1 MTKILPAVLL
11 ACVASAADTAAIL
24 SGIEKRYNTAQTLQ
38 VAFTE
43 TYTVQGRKRPAESGE
58 LYLRKPGR
66 MRWDYATPAGKL
78 FLSDGKFLYYYS
90 PATNRA
96 EKLKL
101 KETEDMRAPLAFL
114 IGRLNFKNDFREFR
128 AREEGDAILITAVP
142 KSDKAPFT
150 EVTFLAAPDFSIR
163 RLIVTGADRSILEFE
178 FANERRNVAVDD
190 RRFRFAAPPGAEY
203 LDLSR

>member
-1 MTKILPAVLL
+1 MNAILLVTA
-11 ACVASAADTAAIL
+11 AAAMAADTGALLA
-24 SGIEKRYNTAQTLQ
+24 GIEKRYNTAQTLQ
-38 VAFTE
+38 VSFTE

-96 EKLKL
+96 EKMKL

-114 IGRLNFKNDFREFR
+114 IGRLNFKEDFKEFR
-128 AREEGDAILITAVP
+128 ASEEKGAILVTAIP
-142 KSDKAPFT
+142 RSEKSPFT

-163 RLIVTGADRSILEFE
+163 RLVVTGADRSILEFE
-178 FANERRNVAVDD
+178 FVNERRNVAVEE
-190 RRFRFAAPPGAEY
+190 RQFRFRTPAGAEFV
-203 LDLSR
+203 DLTR

>member
-1 MTKILPAVLL
+1 MNAILLVTA
-11 ACVASAADTAAIL
+11 AAAMAADTGALLA
-24 SGIEKRYNTAQTLQ
+24 GIEKRYNTAQTLQ
-38 VAFTE
+38 VSFTE

-96 EKLKL
+96 EKMKL

-114 IGRLNFKNDFREFR
+114 IGRLNFKEDFKEFH
-128 AREEGDAILITAVP
+128 ASEEKGAILVTAIP
-142 KSDKAPFT
+142 RSEKSPFT

-163 RLIVTGADRSILEFE
+163 RLVVTGADRSILEFE
-178 FANERRNVAVDD
+178 FVNERRNVAVEE
-190 RRFRFAAPPGAEY
+190 RQFRFRTPAGAEFV
-203 LDLSR
+203 DLTR